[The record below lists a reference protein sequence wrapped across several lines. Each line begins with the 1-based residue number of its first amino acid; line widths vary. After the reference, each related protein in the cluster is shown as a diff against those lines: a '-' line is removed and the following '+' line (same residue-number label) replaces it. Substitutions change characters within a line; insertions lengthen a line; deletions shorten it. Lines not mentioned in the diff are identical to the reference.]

1 MEMIAKQLDMN
12 LLITVEGKLF
22 DIKLKFISR
31 FNMVDYIDCELIRYL
46 FIILLRLN
54 NHISTYRR
62 GAK

>member
-31 FNMVDYIDCELIRYL
+31 FNMVDYFDCVLIR
-46 FIILLRLN
+46 
-54 NHISTYRR
+54 
-62 GAK
+62 